1 MAAYD
6 PKVDYLKEDPLMS
19 GQNFCVVSFVNP
31 KDKVTQKHLHYVN
44 NFMAAD
50 INRTLTAQAVQM
62 AKKLTVD
69 MRSNINTVLDTLKDS
84 LDPEDKHLSSILE
97 ERFREMTID
106 EDKYVTDCQRAYTIS
121 QEEITD
127 KYKIYLSENRM
138 SLDDQFDKANDSV
151 TSLRGFKVRGAF
163 NRVDDAKAR
172 AKLLRDTV
180 EPAIHTY
187 IVPVGAWFPV
197 DMDADEVQDQDYML
211 PQLNELMGK
220 YHEGVQARNQHYQER
235 KLEMA
240 MAGTADKAGGT
251 KTTKERLQEKL
262 RAKTSDVADG
272 LESV

>member
-1 MAAYD
+1 LLLKLKMAAYD

-31 KDKVTQKHLHYVN
+31 KDKVTEKHLHYIN
-44 NFMAAD
+44 NFMVAD
-50 INRTLTAQAVQM
+50 INRTLAAQAVQM
-62 AKKLTVD
+62 AKKLAVD
-69 MRSNINTVLDTLKDS
+69 MRSNINTVLDTLKTS
-84 LDPEDKHLSSILE
+84 IDPEDKHLSAILE
-97 ERFREMTID
+97 ERFREMVLD
-106 EDKYVTDCQRAYTIS
+106 EDKYVADCQRTYCLAP
-121 QEEITD
+121 EEITD
-127 KYKIYLSENRM
+127 KYKIYLAENRM
-138 SLDDQFDKANDSV
+138 VLDDQFDKSNDSA

-163 NRVDDAKAR
+163 NRVEDAKAR

-197 DMDADEVQDQDYML
+197 DMEADEVQDQDYML

-235 KLEMA
+235 KLEMS
-240 MAGTADKAGGT
+240 TASTGK

-262 RAKTSDVADG
+262 RAKQDA
-272 LESV
+272 